1 VDSEPFLDRLCEI
14 PGIGKWT
21 AQYIAMRALG
31 EPDAFPSTDLGLLHA
46 MAVDSAR
53 ELEERAEAW
62 RPWRAY
68 AAMYLWKMASER
80 RVRESKIPDKDFSK
94 VGKVSAEVGTCDQLA
109 PVVLP
114 NPE

>member
-1 VDSEPFLDRLCEI
+1 
-14 PGIGKWT
+14 
-21 AQYIAMRALG
+21 
-31 EPDAFPSTDLGLLHA
+31 
-46 MAVDSAR
+46 
-53 ELEERAEAW
+53 
-62 RPWRAY
+62 
-68 AAMYLWKMASER
+68 MYLWKMASER